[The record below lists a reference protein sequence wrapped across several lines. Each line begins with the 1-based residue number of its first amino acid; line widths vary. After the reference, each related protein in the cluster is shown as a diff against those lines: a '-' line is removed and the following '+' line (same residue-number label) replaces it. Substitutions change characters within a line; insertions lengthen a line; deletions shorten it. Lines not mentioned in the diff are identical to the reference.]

1 MKAWSVHVVFAT
13 ILVGSLAARGR
24 ATDVLIERGNLEPAI
39 LRVARS
45 HGLAFREYETISDT
59 GRRALVF
66 EAPGCAQPMRV
77 VLRATTFEEEPF
89 EQLAPQRDYVH
100 RYVYIERT
108 WDQPNRLAVWIQR
121 MKYEVLAM
129 FGQTQYIP
137 SWHLLQVEL
146 PPDCQVTDAIDWR
159 PVWNRD
165 YLASAAADT
174 EAITR

>member
-1 MKAWSVHVVFAT
+1 MKAWPVHVVFAI

-24 ATDVLIERGNLEPAI
+24 ATDVLMERGSLEPAV

-77 VLRATTFEEEPF
+77 VLRLTTFEEEPF
-89 EQLAPQRDYVH
+89 TRLAPDRDYVR
-100 RYVYIERT
+100 RYIYIEHT

-121 MKYEVLAM
+121 IKYEVLAT
-129 FGQTQYIP
+129 FGQTQYIL

-146 PPDCQVTDAIDWR
+146 PRGCQVTDAIDWR
-159 PVWNRD
+159 TVWNRD
-165 YLASAAADT
+165 NLASAEADT

>member
-77 VLRATTFEEEPF
+77 VLRTTTLEEEPF

-121 MKYEVLAM
+121 MKYEVLGIRPTAAAASIS
-129 FGQTQYIP
+129 FTVATAHTGCRIP
-137 SWHLLQVEL
+137 SVSIAFNASVS
-146 PPDCQVTDAIDWR
+146 DR
-159 PVWNRD
+159 PR
-165 YLASAAADT
+165 
-174 EAITR
+174 